1 MVSTSAMTS
10 IMHAHVIFNVKHV
23 VRDRAK
29 EASTTIHQLVNW
41 DELPTWMQT
50 DPYIR
55 RGYRRQMNSF
65 HTCYQSLFYPHNEF
79 VNTWSHLLPAV
90 LYLVML
96 LGVDVKL
103 FRYELQDVEVK
114 ASDMRV
120 VQLYILGTVIL
131 LLCSVRQV
139 ELFFFADSMVN
150 ADPWRYAGF
159 LPWN

>member
-1 MVSTSAMTS
+1 MTS
-10 IMHAHVIFNVKHV
+10 IMHAHMIVNVKHI

-65 HTCYQSLFYPHNEF
+65 HNCYQSLFYPHNEL

-103 FRYELQDVEVK
+103 FRYELQEVEVK

-131 LLCSVRQV
+131 LLCSVRHVQ
-139 ELFFFADSMVN
+139 LFFFADRMVN
-150 ADPWRYAGF
+150 TDPWRYSGF